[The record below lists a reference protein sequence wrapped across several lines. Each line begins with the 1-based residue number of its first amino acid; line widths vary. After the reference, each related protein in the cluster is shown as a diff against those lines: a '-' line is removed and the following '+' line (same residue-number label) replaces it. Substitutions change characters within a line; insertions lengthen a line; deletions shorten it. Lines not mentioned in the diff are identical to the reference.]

1 MNSSLVETG
10 PYRSQVTR
18 TGRGDSVLFLHGSG
32 PGATGMSNWTL
43 ASQSLSDDFDMLIPD
58 LVGYG
63 GSSHPNPAPRG
74 MRRWMRL
81 WIDQVLSLLDEL
93 QVQRTHLVGNSLG
106 GAIALHL
113 LMEAPER
120 FDRVVL
126 MGPVGAPCR
135 LTPELD
141 RIWGFYDDPTPSS
154 MRNNMRWF
162 AFDDTAISDRIN
174 EVAETRLAAALEPA
188 VRNSFEALFPAPRQ
202 QHLDDLVVPPSAL
215 RRITNPTLIVHG
227 RDDSVVPFET
237 SLYLLRHLSNVD
249 LHVVGRC
256 NHWTQ
261 IEQAEKF
268 HTLLRIFL
276 GSCKQ
281 PAH

>member
-1 MNSSLVETG
+1 MNSGLVRSG
-10 PYRSQVTR
+10 PYCSHLTR
-18 TGRGDSVLFLHGSG
+18 TGCGDNVLFLHGSG

-43 ASQSLSDDFDMLIPD
+43 ASHSLSDDFDMLIPE
-58 LVGYG
+58 LVGDG
-63 GSSHPNPAPRG
+63 GSSHPSPPPKG

-81 WIDQVLSLLDEL
+81 WIDQILSLLDEL
-93 QVQRTHLVGNSLG
+93 QIQRTHLVGNSLG

-126 MGPVGAPCR
+126 MGPVGAPCQ

-141 RIWGFYDDPTPSS
+141 RIWGFYDDPTPKS

-162 AFDDTAISDRIN
+162 AFDDTAIGDRID

-202 QHLDDLVVPPSAL
+202 QHLDELVVPPSAL
-215 RRITNPTLIVHG
+215 RRITHPTLIIHG

-237 SLYLLRHLSNVD
+237 SLYLLRHLSNAD
-249 LHVVGRC
+249 LHVVSRC

-276 GSCKQ
+276 GSSKR
-281 PAH
+281 PI